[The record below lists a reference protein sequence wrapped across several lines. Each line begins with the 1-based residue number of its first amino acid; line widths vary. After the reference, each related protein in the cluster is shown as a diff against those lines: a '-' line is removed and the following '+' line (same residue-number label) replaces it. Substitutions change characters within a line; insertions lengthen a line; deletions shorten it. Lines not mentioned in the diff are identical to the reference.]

1 MPEIRI
7 DPLTGLRA
15 IVATD
20 RAERPGGELTVG
32 AAAPIDPAT
41 DPFAEGNEAQT
52 PRELHA
58 VRPGGGAADGPGSV
72 SYTHLTL
79 PTTPYV

>member
-20 RAERPGGELTVG
+20 RAQRPGGELAV
-32 AAAPIDPAT
+32 APPEPIDPAA
-41 DPFAEGNEAQT
+41 DPFAEGREDHT
-52 PRELHA
+52 PPEIYGL
-58 VRPGGGAADGPGSV
+58 RPAGGGADGPGWSV
-72 SYTHLTL
+72 RVVPNRYA
-79 PTTPYV
+79 